1 MEGTDQKVIQ
11 LETAVA
17 SAICNFSRA
26 VGINVPRSRFL
37 PVKST
42 SDLFLVQSDLY
53 TLAHGRLIMTPLTL
67 SKRPFN
73 TIPTIKLGEHFRKVK
88 SYLERVGKGVPSLI
102 ECDHLTVSGD
112 VTFGSNVVLKVRF
125 SFIIVYST
133 ADLASYRG
141 PLSL

>member
-11 LETAVA
+11 LETAVG
-17 SAICNFSRA
+17 SAIGQFEKA

-53 TLAHGRLIMTPLTL
+53 SLIHGRLVVNPLTL

-73 TIPTIKLGEHFRKVK
+73 TIPTIKLGDHFKKVK
-88 SYLERVGKGVPSLI
+88 SYLERVGKGVPSLV

-112 VTFGSNVVLKVRF
+112 VTFGSNVTLKV
-125 SFIIVYST
+125 V
-133 ADLASYRG
+133 
-141 PLSL
+141 